1 MRRELLRRGWLC
13 LFALVVLAIL
23 VASAPVGCGKGK
35 PRWWFDQSQEDEDG
49 GTQAKG
55 FAGIAYVR
63 RDHIYLADAE
73 KKEERRLT
81 ARGGG
86 YSCLAFS
93 PDASKLASIM
103 VVGDANPQLVI
114 IDVESGEITDVS
126 WTNED
131 YSDAWNKAGVRPWF
145 GTIAWA
151 DEDTLYATAV
161 SEKLSRLYPHVVM
174 FDLSAPSMEIVA
186 DDAVNPSLSP
196 GGDKLLYVRQPED
209 WSDIAAGSMW
219 LSGDPGDL
227 VIRELESGD
236 EREARVTVNGVY
248 RGYVFAASF
257 SPDGDHLA
265 VVCYDEPDTAVYY
278 TNLKGETAYA
288 LDFVG
293 PAGNFWQL
301 SFSPD
306 GEWLAYHSTSVVDV
320 EGNRKYTFHV
330 IPTGRANPEA
340 LTFEDMRD
348 PAWSPI
354 PCSGLEWKDLERLLG
369 GLGEEGGADEMAE
382 VEAAMIAFVKA
393 NAAPGLE
400 FKIVNPKIKGNEAV
414 GVAVCTNEK
423 LDNPLVIMKKGPRGW
438 EGVDLGTGIE
448 PPSWYQN

>member
-1 MRRELLRRGWLC
+1 MRRKRLRWGWLY
-13 LFALVVLAIL
+13 LFSLVVAAIL
-23 VASAPVGCGKGK
+23 VASALGGCGKGK
-35 PRWWFDQSQEDEDG
+35 PTWWNDQSQEGEDG
-49 GTQAKG
+49 KTRAEG

-63 RDHIYLADAE
+63 GDHIYLADAE
-73 KKEERRLT
+73 EKEVRRLT
-81 ARGGG
+81 TRGGG

-93 PDASKLASIM
+93 PDASKLAAIM
-103 VVGDANPQLVI
+103 VEGDADPQLVI
-114 IDVESGEITDVS
+114 IDVESGDMWDVS
-126 WTNED
+126 WTNRS
-131 YSDAWNKAGVRPWF
+131 YSGVWNEAGVRPWF

-161 SEKLSRLYPHVVM
+161 SEELSRLYPHVVM
-174 FDLSAPSMEIVA
+174 FDLSSPGVEIVA

-196 GGDKLLYVRQPED
+196 GGDKLLYMRQPED
-209 WSDIAAGSMW
+209 WSAVAADSMW

-236 EREARVTVNGVY
+236 EREVRVTVDGVH
-248 RGYVFAASF
+248 RGHVFAASF

-265 VVCYDEPDTAVYY
+265 VVCYDEPDTAIYY

-288 LDFVG
+288 LGFVG
-293 PAGNFWQL
+293 TAGKIWQS

-306 GEWLAYHSTSVVDV
+306 GEWLAYHSTWVEDV
-320 EGNRKYTFHV
+320 EGNREYTLHV
-330 IPTGRANPEA
+330 IPTGRANPEP
-340 LTFEDMRD
+340 LTFESKRD

-354 PCSGLEWKDLERLLG
+354 PCSGLERKDLEGLLG
-369 GLGEEGGADEMAE
+369 GRGEEGGADEMDE

-393 NAAPGLE
+393 NAVPGLE
-400 FKIVNPKIKGNEAV
+400 FKIVNLEIRGNEAV

-423 LDNPLVIMKKGPRGW
+423 LDNLLVIMKKGPRGW

-448 PPSWYQN
+448 PPSWYRY